1 MPWGAAAP
9 QKSREATGQNSFPKG
24 STMAKGNNKRGN
36 KEAKK
41 PKQEKVKIAATANFN
56 AGSSLNAVA
65 RKKAK

>member
-1 MPWGAAAP
+1 
-9 QKSREATGQNSFPKG
+9 
-24 STMAKGNNKRGN
+24 MAKGNNKRGN

-56 AGSSLNAVA
+56 AGNVLSGVA